1 MKNFVTLASIGLMIL
16 LSSMSYSQEKSYTL
30 NKSDN
35 IANELVIDLFF
46 NDVSQAERSAIITK
60 FSGLSNTKSIAL
72 NDSGSVHLIA
82 DDKRIIG
89 IIEGI
94 LSERNIQK
102 QQ

>member
-1 MKNFVTLASIGLMIL
+1 MIL
-16 LSSMSYSQEKSYTL
+16 SSSLVYSQEKSYTL

-35 IANELVIDLFF
+35 KTNELVIDLFF
-46 NDVSQAERSAIITK
+46 KDVSEAERSAIIAK

-72 NDSGSVHLIA
+72 NDNGSVHLIA
-82 DDKRIIG
+82 DDKKIIG